1 MAVLGRAAVG
11 QVTRT
16 GHLELLARVH
26 LACDNLPA
34 LGHLVHA
41 DLEDSWLLR
50 FELARVLELVAR
62 VDVGLPVDRDPIER
76 LALSAVFSRTL
87 LTHYLD
93 SVHVLLD
100 FMDTVI
106 EMVIAII
113 ENLQHPALVFRPRV
127 IVELSESL
135 EMGAFVSLR
144 CLLFMM
150 LLRKGLRVLLAVVS
164 RFFGLF
170 QGSLNLLTR
179 DNSCGSK
186 K

>member
-1 MAVLGRAAVG
+1 
-11 QVTRT
+11 
-16 GHLELLARVH
+16 
-26 LACDNLPA
+26 
-34 LGHLVHA
+34 
-41 DLEDSWLLR
+41 
-50 FELARVLELVAR
+50 
-62 VDVGLPVDRDPIER
+62 
-76 LALSAVFSRTL
+76 
-87 LTHYLD
+87 
-93 SVHVLLD
+93 
-100 FMDTVI
+100 MDTVI

-150 LLRKGLRVLLAVVS
+150 LLRKRLRVLLAVVS